1 VISVRRRRA
10 FVGALGALLLACA
23 TSCGGDRHE
32 SAGRPP
38 PTPKQLAE
46 ARRLLDPDHVKGKDP
61 TDTEIACV
69 AHVIVQDPTVDA
81 IANDLAQVTDKDLRE
96 LVMTNYLRCAYN
108 FVLDVYMR
116 FAPAGLRADQLKCI
130 RSKFSELEVKRLSE
144 VIVQDPDAGYTGPLV
159 IQSCNSGSAT
169 NPLENGT
176 IPSMGG
182 S

>member
-1 VISVRRRRA
+1 MVVACPRRA
-10 FVGALGALLLACA
+10 LVGALGALLLAST
-23 TSCGGDRHE
+23 TSCGGDRHDAA
-32 SAGRPP
+32 SRPP
-38 PTPKQLAE
+38 PSLAQLAE
-46 ARRLLDPDHVKGKDP
+46 ARRLIDPDHLKGKDP
-61 TDTEIACV
+61 TDAEIGCV
-69 AHVIVQDPTVDA
+69 ARVIVQDPTVDA
-81 IANDLAQVTDKDLRE
+81 IANDMAQVTDKDLRE

-116 FAPAGLRADQLKCI
+116 FAPAGLSPDQLKCI

-159 IQSCNSGSAT
+159 IQSCKSGSAT